1 MSTTNKFILQNL
13 ALRAA
18 WLTKVPP
25 YWLFRENNFFG
36 KNLGYIQGG
45 KTIPDSSGFD
55 VTKITEEEL
64 EDIVRTNALGVP
76 MVMPLR
82 FQLEE
87 AGAEEWLFPVE
98 PMISVNGQNI
108 LTRRHV
114 SKGKVKG
121 SIKERWTQDDYT
133 VRIEGLLMSEDGSYP
148 DADVT
153 RLKNFCEAGHVKAL
167 CPLLEIFGIS
177 QLAIES
183 WDIPFTTGRANQNYT
198 IQAYSDDIY
207 KLLLSRE
214 DLNT

>member
-1 MSTTNKFILQNL
+1 MRTTNKFILQNL

-18 WLTKVPP
+18 GLTKVPP

-55 VTKITEEEL
+55 VTKLSEEEL
-64 EDIVRTNALGVP
+64 EDVVRTNALGIP

-82 FQLEE
+82 FQQEE
-87 AGAEEWLFPVE
+87 AGAEEWLFPIE

-133 VRIEGLLMSEDGSYP
+133 VRIEGILMSEDGSYP
-148 DADVT
+148 DTDVT
-153 RLKNFCEAGHVKAL
+153 RLKSFCEAGHVKAL

-183 WDIPFTTGRANQNYT
+183 WDIPFTIGRTNQNYT